1 MRLSSTLFFLHIFV
15 SSLGLGGREPNPI
28 SRLLANETV
37 EYLPGTLPLIIAAPH
52 GGTLK
57 PESIPDRQEGV
68 TQRDAET
75 DRLAR
80 SIAEA
85 IAERTG
91 ARPHLVICHLHRSK
105 VDCNRDALTGTG
117 GNKEALATW
126 NAFHEAIEEARG
138 KSESGLFI
146 DVHGHSHNLVR
157 VELGYRLD
165 AAELQFSG
173 AAFDA
178 LAEASSIAA
187 MTKSSPDTFEQLVRG
202 PASLGAL
209 LEARGYD
216 AVPSPSAP
224 DPGRNPYFRGGHNTD
239 LYGSAGKDPRWSG
252 IQIECPKPGVRDTE
266 VNRRKFAGALAG
278 ALIVWME
285 RHARI
290 RLDQRSKGELK
301 AGSE

>member
-1 MRLSSTLFFLHIFV
+1 MTFRITILIALCLALSLAADEEPK
-15 SSLGLGGREPNPI
+15 SL
-28 SRLLANETV
+28 LLANETV

-57 PESIPDRQEGV
+57 PESIPDRQDGV

-80 SIAEA
+80 AVAEA

-91 ARPHLVICHLHRSK
+91 AWPHLVICHLHRSK
-105 VDCNRDALTGTG
+105 VDCNRDALTGTA

-165 AAELQFSG
+165 AAQLQFSG
-173 AAFDA
+173 ESLNA
-178 LAEASSIAA
+178 LAGSSSIGAL
-187 MTKSSPDTFEQLVRG
+187 TKISPDTFEKLVRG

-209 LEARGYD
+209 LVERGYD

-239 LYGSAGKDPRWSG
+239 LYGSAGKDPRWSA
-252 IQIECPKPGVRDTE
+252 IQIECPKPGVRDSE
-266 VNRRKFAGALAG
+266 ENRRVFAVALAET
-278 ALIVWME
+278 LIVWME
-285 RHARI
+285 RHAGI
-290 RLDQRSKGELK
+290 RLDQGSKGDLK